1 VGFEVGGGT
10 GTILTFE
17 GTPYAGLEVKVDEP
31 PIGLLLEIGEK
42 YAALTSGG
50 EASMQGQMKLIG
62 DLIAGFAQV
71 LEEWN
76 VTRKGEPV
84 PATLEGLRL
93 MGHKFVVAVIGAW
106 FTGSVAVDED
116 LGKGS
121 ASGGTSP
128 EELAATAALSSS
140 PLSSEPQRLLS
151 ACATGGT
158 CCRRRSWPSQRGCCG
173 CSTST
178 RSATGTK
185 RVREVR

>member
-1 VGFEVGGGT
+1 MTVGFEVGGGT

-17 GTPYAGLEVKVDEP
+17 GTAYAGLEVKVDEP
-31 PIGLLLEIGEK
+31 PIGLLLDIGEK
-42 YAALTSGG
+42 YEALTSGDVVT
-50 EASMQGQMKLIG
+50 MQDQVKLIRELMG
-62 DLIAGFAQV
+62 GFAQV

-76 VTRKGEPV
+76 VTRKGKPV

-106 FTGSVAVDED
+106 FTGTVAVSDD

-158 CCRRRSWPSQRGCCG
+158 CCRRR
-173 CSTST
+173 
-178 RSATGTK
+178 
-185 RVREVR
+185 